1 MGLCWHSHF
10 SFGLRVLS
18 YFLLN
23 YEHDCKALDS
33 LFSLMT
39 INSPNTCWALVI
51 MSWLFCPEPSPSS
64 SLPHFKP
71 HLFTSSF
78 LKDTDSLS
86 TYRNLFYYVLTHSRW
101 SINTG
106 WNHSYAFQVHSL
118 PDTSF
123 FLQVL
128 AIIPP
133 RLCFIYRDRT
143 TKQRLKTGTWNGTV
157 FSLQQN
163 LFKHCKRE

>member
-1 MGLCWHSHF
+1 MSK
-10 SFGLRVLS
+10 SSRV
-18 YFLLN
+18 F
-23 YEHDCKALDS
+23 
-33 LFSLMT
+33 
-39 INSPNTCWALVI
+39 
-51 MSWLFCPEPSPSS
+51 SWLIKLKFSHIVNCWFVFKITMITLSS

-86 TYRNLFYYVLTHSRW
+86 TYRKLFYYVLTHSRW